1 MQKGGMPLT
10 NMNQKD
16 MNDIVAFIR
25 SLPNTNQ

>member
-16 MNDIVAFIR
+16 MNDIVTFIR
-25 SLPNTNQ
+25 SLPNTSQ